1 MPDSFPGYH
10 ESQNDYEETPQE
22 LKLVLLL
29 HDNTSGIRM
38 AGLVYV
44 PDMIMKREVLP
55 IVPGIRAIF
64 CNDEDSV
71 F

>member
-1 MPDSFPGYH
+1 
-10 ESQNDYEETPQE
+10 
-22 LKLVLLL
+22 
-29 HDNTSGIRM
+29 M

-71 F
+71 FLKTGEGKKHP